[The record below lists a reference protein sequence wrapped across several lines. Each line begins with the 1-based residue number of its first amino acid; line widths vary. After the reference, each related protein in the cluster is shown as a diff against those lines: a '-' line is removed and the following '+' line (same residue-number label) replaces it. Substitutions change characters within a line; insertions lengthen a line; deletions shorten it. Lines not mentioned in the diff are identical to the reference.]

1 MEFIESCL
9 TGGGS
14 RRVLVRLMQT
24 AALLL
29 VVLFACQA
37 RAADQREVRSRV
49 APVYPEIAKRMKITG
64 IVSIEATVEPNGK
77 VASVKTI
84 NGSRTLSPAAEAAV
98 MRWQFVP
105 SESRSTVEVQVNFA
119 LSD

>member
-1 MEFIESCL
+1 MEPIHFCL
-9 TGGGS
+9 TGGRS

-29 VVLFACQA
+29 VVVFACQA

-64 IVSIEATVEPNGK
+64 AVSIEATVEPSGK
-77 VASVKTI
+77 VVSVKTI
-84 NGSRTLSPAAEAAV
+84 NGSHTLSPAAEAAV
-98 MRWQFVP
+98 MRWQFEP